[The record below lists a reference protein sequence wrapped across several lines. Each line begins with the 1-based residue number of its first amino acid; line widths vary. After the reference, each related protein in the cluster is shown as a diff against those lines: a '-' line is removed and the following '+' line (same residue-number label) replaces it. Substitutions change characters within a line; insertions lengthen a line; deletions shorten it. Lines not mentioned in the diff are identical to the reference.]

1 MSSISKVAILL
12 AAYNGENYLSEQLDS
27 ILSQKQVEVEVFIS
41 LDQSSDGSID
51 VINEYVKK
59 HKNIK
64 LINFELQFGS
74 AGKNFFHLIKSVD
87 VSGFDFVAF
96 ADQDDTWLPEKLS
109 RAASTLIEK
118 GYDAY
123 SSNVLAFWENGK
135 KKLIHK
141 SSAQAEFDYL
151 FESPGPGCTFL
162 FKVALFREIQ
172 SHIINRYDDIDLL
185 WLHDWFCYSF
195 ARFNGY
201 AWKIDSKPTMLYRQ
215 HTNNEVGANA
225 SFTALFSRFKTV
237 ASGDGLNLVLN
248 QAQFIG
254 QEGLKPVVNLHSGRI
269 GFLKLASTFYKYRRK
284 PIDKVFCLILFL
296 LLAVKGFKRKA
307 Y

>member
-1 MSSISKVAILL
+1 MSNISKVAVLL
-12 AAYNGENYLSEQLDS
+12 AAYNGEDYLSEQINS
-27 ILSQKQVEVEVFIS
+27 ILSQEQVDVKIFIS
-41 LDQSSDGSID
+41 LDKSSDGSFRL
-51 VINEYVKK
+51 INEFIKK
-59 HKNIK
+59 YTNIK
-64 LINFELQFGS
+64 LISADVKFGS

-96 ADQDDTWLPEKLS
+96 ADQDDIWLPEKLS
-109 RAASTLIEK
+109 RAASILIEK

-123 SSNVLAFWENGK
+123 SSNVLAFWESGK

-162 FKVALFREIQ
+162 FKVGLFKEIQ
-172 SHIINRYDDIDLL
+172 SHIINRYDDIGLL

-201 AWKIDSKPTMLYRQ
+201 SWKIDCKPTMLYRQ

-254 QEGLKPVVNLHSGRI
+254 QESLKPVGNLHSGRI

>member
-1 MSSISKVAILL
+1 MHNKHKVAVLL
-12 AAYNGENYLSEQLDS
+12 AAYNGEKYISEQIDS
-27 ILSQKQVEVEVFIS
+27 ILNQLNSDVTIFVC
-41 LDQSSDGSID
+41 LDKSSDRTLEL
-51 VINEYVKK
+51 INQYVKSNI
-59 HKNIK
+59 NIK
-64 LINFELQFGS
+64 LVSHSARFGS

-96 ADQDDTWLPEKLS
+96 ADQDDIWLPEKLS

-123 SSNVLAFWENGK
+123 SSNVLAFWEDGK

-141 SSAQAEFDYL
+141 SSPQAEFDYL

-172 SHIINRYDDIDLL
+172 LHIINRYDDIDLL

-215 HTNNEVGANA
+215 HTDNEVGANA

-254 QEGLKPVVNLHSGRI
+254 QDSLKAVGNLHSGRI